1 MVIVRERY
9 LGAAVSEIAWAANK
23 MAFVSGPRQCGKTT
37 LAKLKH
43 AERAAGRYANWDDV
57 EVRQTWVRAPKELA
71 RFANSPVGFQAFL
84 PRIGCDRFVQIVA
97 APTVRKRLT
106 APSSSHG
113 P

>member
-9 LGAAVSEIAWAANK
+9 LGAAVSEIAW
-23 MAFVSGPRQCGKTT
+23 
-37 LAKLKH
+37 
-43 AERAAGRYANWDDV
+43 
-57 EVRQTWVRAPKELA
+57 
-71 RFANSPVGFQAFL
+71 AFL

-106 APSSSHG
+106 VGGSRGQIVSAAQFLEHG